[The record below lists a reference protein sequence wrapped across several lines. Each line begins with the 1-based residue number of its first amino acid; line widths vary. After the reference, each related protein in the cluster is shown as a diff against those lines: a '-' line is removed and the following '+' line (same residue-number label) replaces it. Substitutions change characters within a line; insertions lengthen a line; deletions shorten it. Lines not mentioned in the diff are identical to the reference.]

1 MNTETQTQTEKPTIK
16 LSELSSEQVKEL
28 MQQVKKEEKEKKVK
42 TAASRKALEE
52 LWSEFAIKNVHK
64 FMPIREL
71 VEENI
76 LETFSDFEPL
86 SKLLVECYGIEKL
99 DQDSFSKTLPDGSFS
114 FSIGYNRTEGFNGN
128 EGLGVDKIKM
138 YIDTLKGDGD
148 NDNVTKLAAAVDVF
162 LKPNSVTGMLNPRK
176 VKDLSK
182 LREMYDSELFNE
194 GIDIIEKAVIYTRT
208 SQFVEGW
215 QFVPLPDGRTKKVTF
230 RFSV

>member
-1 MNTETQTQTEKPTIK
+1 MNTETQEKPKFNI
-16 LSELSSEQVKEL
+16 SELTADQRKEL
-28 MQQVKKEEKEKKVK
+28 VQQLKKEEKEKKIK
-42 TAASRKALEE
+42 TANSRKALED
-52 LWSEFAIKNVHK
+52 LWSEFVIKNVHK

-86 SKLLVECYGIEKL
+86 SKLIEECYGIEKL
-99 DQDSFSKTLPDGSFS
+99 DQDSFTKTLPDGSFS
-114 FSIGYNRTEGFNGN
+114 LTIGYNKTDGFNGN

-138 YIDTLKGDGD
+138 YMDTLKGDGD
-148 NDNVTKLAAAVDVF
+148 NDNLTKLAAALDIF
-162 LKPNSVTGMLNPRK
+162 LKPNPVTGMLNPRK

-182 LREMYDSELFNE
+182 LRDMYDSELFNE

-208 SQFVEGW
+208 SQFIEGW
-215 QFVPLPDGRTKKVTF
+215 KFIALESGLTKKVTF

>member
-1 MNTETQTQTEKPTIK
+1 MSTETQETATFDI
-16 LSELSSEQVKEL
+16 SSLTPEQRKAIVE
-28 MQQVKKEEKEKKVK
+28 QDKKEQKEKKLK
-42 TAASRKALEE
+42 TANSRKALED
-52 LWSEFAIKNVHK
+52 LWAEFVIKNVHK

-86 SKLLVECYGIEKL
+86 SKLIEECYGIEKL
-99 DQDSFSKTLPDGSFS
+99 DQDSFTKTLPDGSFS
-114 FSIGYNRTEGFNGN
+114 LTIGYNKTDGFNGN
-128 EGLGVDKIKM
+128 EGLGVDKIKQYM
-138 YIDTLKGDGD
+138 DTLKGDGD
-148 NDNVTKLAAAVDVF
+148 NDNLIKLAAALDIF
-162 LKPNSVTGMLNPRK
+162 LKPNPVTGMLNPRK

-208 SQFVEGW
+208 SQFIEGW
-215 QFVPLPDGRTKKVTF
+215 KFVPLPDGRTKKVTF